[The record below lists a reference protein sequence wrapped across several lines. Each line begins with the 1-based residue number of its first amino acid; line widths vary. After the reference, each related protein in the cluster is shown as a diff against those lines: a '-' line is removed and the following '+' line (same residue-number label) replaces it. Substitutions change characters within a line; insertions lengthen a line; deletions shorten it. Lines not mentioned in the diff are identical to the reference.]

1 MFFLV
6 AVILLNAY
14 IFAAFKLFP
23 KYKVNAL
30 QAITVNYYVCAITGS
45 ITAQHNF
52 LNSETLNEPWFNNAL
67 LMGGFLITLFNL
79 ISYGTKH
86 QGMAVTSI
94 ASKISLGIPVLFSF
108 FLYSEHIGWLKLTG
122 VLLALPAVVL
132 ASKTPKAEQVKSI
145 YIPLIIF
152 VASGLM
158 DSYVKYVQHFKLST
172 ELGQAGFTITGFSIA
187 AIIGSVIVAFLVFN
201 GKQKLH
207 YRNILAGIILGV
219 PNYFSVYYLIRL
231 LDSNWLQS
239 SAAIPVNNI
248 GIVVVSTLLAILVFK
263 ETATKQRV
271 LGVILSVLSI
281 VLIAL
286 SDING

>member
-1 MFFLV
+1 MLLLI

-14 IFAAFKLFP
+14 IFIAFKLFP
-23 KYKVNAL
+23 KFKVNAL
-30 QAITVNYYVCAITGS
+30 QAITINYYVCAVTGS
-45 ITAQHNF
+45 IAAGHNF
-52 LNSETLNEPWFNNAL
+52 ATGTTVMELWFNNAL
-67 LMGGFLITLFNL
+67 LMGVFLITLFNL

-86 QGMAVTSI
+86 HGIAVTSI

-108 FLYSEHIGWLKLTG
+108 FLYNEDIGWLKMLG

-132 ASKTPKAEQVKSI
+132 ASKTPKTEQVKSVI
-145 YIPLIIF
+145 VPLIIF
-152 VASGLM
+152 LASGLM
-158 DSYVKYVQHFKLST
+158 DSYVKYVQHFKLKT
-172 ELGQAGFTITGFSIA
+172 QLGQAGFTITGFSVA
-187 AIIGSVIVAFLVFN
+187 AILGTIIVGYLVVR

-207 YRNILAGIILGV
+207 YRNIIAGVILGV

-263 ETATKQRV
+263 ETATRQRV
-271 LGVILSVLSI
+271 WGILLSVISI

-286 SDING
+286 SDIYG